1 MRQFGRKQIL
11 PMKGDT
17 SRYVI
22 DYNGCDKIPHA
33 REILQ
38 EWTGRINLKES
49 IATNKYQVGYVDEY
63 NKWLQDDLL
72 GTLNPTPCTD
82 RQIEDIQVREQEFNQ
97 REYES
102 QRILAFITQELANA
116 RPCLMHLDSNLDG
129 QLAAL
134 QHVSMFDKALLA
146 EPNVVTSRYF
156 IQEEVEKAK
165 GGAGPST
172 L

>member
-1 MRQFGRKQIL
+1 
-11 PMKGDT
+11 MKGDT

-38 EWTGRINLKES
+38 EWAGCVKLKES
-49 IATNKYQVGYVDEY
+49 IAANRYQAGYVDEY
-63 NKWLQDDLL
+63 KKWLQDDLL
-72 GTLNPTPCTD
+72 STLNPTPCTG
-82 RQIEDIQVREQEFNQ
+82 RQIKDIQVREQEFQQ

-102 QRILAFITQELANA
+102 QKVLAFVTQELSNTRA
-116 RPCLMHLDSNLDG
+116 CLIRLDLNQDG

-134 QHVSMFDKALLA
+134 QHVPMFDKALLA
-146 EPNVVTSRYF
+146 EPHVMTSRHL

-172 L
+172 F